1 MQDTFSIEAPVI
13 AALLSGDGRAGE
25 IIAALRTE
33 DFSEGINQAIFSFAV
48 KLFGEGSPVNATTVA
63 NEIARKNPEESAE
76 SLAGY
81 ISGLSALVPKDAAYY
96 VRALKENNLLR
107 DYREAGQ
114 ELQRAGSITE
124 AEKIVQDING
134 FAVQS
139 TGQSSFT
146 ALQAALDF
154 ADRLEKRRTTPTD
167 FIRWGMP
174 KLDRTLYVQPG
185 DFVVIGGRPS
195 AGKTL
200 LAVQFALLMAQ
211 SRKVGFVSLETSK
224 EKITE
229 RALSHLSGVPLW
241 KIKNPKSLTDK
252 DTENLTRAADAFS
265 KLDLEIVDKDNRTVQ
280 QIRAL
285 ALNRRWQVVFVD
297 YLQKLTGDGRSN
309 YERVTDVSQSLQ
321 ALAQTSGIC
330 VIALAQLSRAGSQTE
345 PDRPPTLESFRES
358 GQIEQDA
365 DLAMLLYL
373 DNPQNKGG
381 GRVLRIAKNK
391 EGGLFDLELTFDG
404 ERQTLRQKN
413 YYTED

>member
-1 MQDTFSIEAPVI
+1 MDSFSIEAPVI

-48 KLFGEGSPVNATTVA
+48 KLFSEGSPVNATTVA

-76 SLAGY
+76 SLMGY

-114 ELQRAGSITE
+114 ALQRAGSITE

-134 FAVQS
+134 LTAQS

-154 ADRLEKRRTTPTD
+154 ADRLEKRRVNPTN
-167 FIRWGMP
+167 FTRWGLP
-174 KLDRTLYVQPG
+174 PLDSELFVQPG

-200 LAVQFALLMAQ
+200 LALQLACTMAQ
-211 SRKVGFVSLETSK
+211 TQRVGFVSLETSK
-224 EKITE
+224 EKLTE
-229 RALSHLSGVPLW
+229 RALSHQSGVPLW
-241 KIKNPKSLTDK
+241 KIKKPQNLTDE
-252 DTENLTRAADAFS
+252 DTEKLTRAADAFS

-280 QIRAL
+280 QIRAM

-297 YLQKLTGDGRSN
+297 YLQIVGGTGKTP
-309 YERVTDVSQSLQ
+309 YEKVTAVSRSLQ
-321 ALAQTSGIC
+321 ELAKTTG
-330 VIALAQLSRAGSQTE
+330 VLVVALAQLSRAGSQETGA
-345 PDRPPTLESFRES
+345 PPTLESFRES
-358 GQIEQDA
+358 GQVEQDA
-365 DLAMLLYL
+365 DVAMLLYL
-373 DNPQNKGG
+373 ENPHDKGG
-381 GRVLRIAKNK
+381 NRILKVAKNK
-391 EGGLFDLELTFDG
+391 EGGLFDVPLVFDG
-404 ERQTLRQKN
+404 ARQTLTYAGR
-413 YYTED
+413 TA

>member
-48 KLFGEGSPVNATTVA
+48 KLFSEGSPVNATTVA
-63 NEIARKNPEESAE
+63 NEIARKNPDESAE
-76 SLAGY
+76 SLTGY

-114 ELQRAGSITE
+114 ALQRAGSITE

-134 FAVQS
+134 LTAQS

-174 KLDRTLYVQPG
+174 KLDENLYVQPG

-211 SRKVGFVSLETSK
+211 RRKVGFVSLETSK

-241 KIKNPKSLTDK
+241 KMTDR

-265 KLDLEIVDKDNRTVQ
+265 KLDLEIVDKNNRTVQ

-285 ALNRRWQVVFVD
+285 ALNRRWQVTFVD
-297 YLQKLTGDGRSN
+297 YLQKLTGDGRSV
-309 YERVTDVSQSLQ
+309 YERVSDVSQSLQ
-321 ALAQTSGIC
+321 ALAQMSGIC
-330 VIALAQLSRAGSQTE
+330 VIALAQLSRAGSQTG
-345 PDRPPTLESFRES
+345 PDESPTLESFRES

-373 DNPQNKGG
+373 DNPRNKAGD
-381 GRVLRIAKNK
+381 RVLKIAKNK
-391 EGGLFDLELTFDG
+391 EGSLFRTKLAFDG
-404 ERQTLRQKN
+404 ERQTLQQ
-413 YYTED
+413 TIFSED

>member
-1 MQDTFSIEAPVI
+1 MDSFSIEAPVI

-48 KLFGEGSPVNATTVA
+48 KLFSEGSPVNATTVA

-76 SLAGY
+76 SLMGY

-114 ELQRAGSITE
+114 ALQRAGSITE

-134 FAVQS
+134 LTAQS

-154 ADRLEKRRTTPTD
+154 ADRLEKRRVNPTN
-167 FIRWGMP
+167 FTRWGLP
-174 KLDRTLYVQPG
+174 PLDSELFVQPG

-200 LAVQFALLMAQ
+200 LALQLVCTMAQ
-211 SRKVGFVSLETSK
+211 TQRVGFVSLETSK
-224 EKITE
+224 EKLTE
-229 RALSHLSGVPLW
+229 RALSHQSGVPLW
-241 KIKNPKSLTDK
+241 KIKKPQNLTDE
-252 DTENLTRAADAFS
+252 DTEKLTRAADAFS

-280 QIRAL
+280 QIRAM

-297 YLQKLTGDGRSN
+297 YLQIVGGTGKTP
-309 YERVTDVSQSLQ
+309 YEKVTAVSRSLQ
-321 ALAQTSGIC
+321 ELAKTTG
-330 VIALAQLSRAGSQTE
+330 VLVVALAQLSRAGSQETGA
-345 PDRPPTLESFRES
+345 PPTLESFRES
-358 GQIEQDA
+358 GQVEQDA
-365 DLAMLLYL
+365 DVAMLLYL
-373 DNPQNKGG
+373 ENPHDKGG
-381 GRVLRIAKNK
+381 NRILKVAKNK
-391 EGGLFDLELTFDG
+391 EGGLFDVPLVFDG
-404 ERQTLRQKN
+404 ARQTLTYAGR
-413 YYTED
+413 TA

>member
-1 MQDTFSIEAPVI
+1 MDTFSIEAPVV

-48 KLFGEGSPVNATTVA
+48 KLFSEGSPVNATTVA
-63 NEIARKNPEESAE
+63 NEIARRNPEESAE
-76 SLAGY
+76 SLTGY

-114 ELQRAGSITE
+114 ALQRAGSITE

-134 FAVQS
+134 LTAQS

-154 ADRLEKRRTTPTD
+154 ADRLEKRRVNPTN
-167 FIRWGMP
+167 FTRWGLP
-174 KLDRTLYVQPG
+174 PLDSELFVQPG

-200 LAVQFALLMAQ
+200 LALQLVCTMAQ
-211 SRKVGFVSLETSK
+211 TQRVGFVSLETSK
-224 EKITE
+224 EKLTE
-229 RALSHLSGVPLW
+229 RALSHQSGVPLW
-241 KIKNPKSLTDK
+241 KIKKPQNLTDE
-252 DTENLTRAADAFS
+252 DTEKLTRAADAFS

-280 QIRAL
+280 QIRAM

-297 YLQKLTGDGRSN
+297 YLQIVGGTGKTP
-309 YERVTDVSQSLQ
+309 YEKVTAVSRSLQ
-321 ALAQTSGIC
+321 ELAKTTG
-330 VIALAQLSRAGSQTE
+330 VLVVALAQLSRAGSQETGA
-345 PDRPPTLESFRES
+345 PPTLESFRES
-358 GQIEQDA
+358 GQVEQDA
-365 DLAMLLYL
+365 DVAMLLYL
-373 DNPQNKGG
+373 ENPHDKGG
-381 GRVLRIAKNK
+381 NRILKVAKNK
-391 EGGLFDLELTFDG
+391 EGGLFDVPLVFDG
-404 ERQTLRQKN
+404 ARQTLT
-413 YYTED
+413 YAGWTA

>member
-48 KLFGEGSPVNATTVA
+48 KLFSEGSPVNATTVA

-76 SLAGY
+76 SLTGY

-114 ELQRAGSITE
+114 ALQRAGSITE

-134 FAVQS
+134 LTAQS

-154 ADRLEKRRTTPTD
+154 ADRLEKRRVNPTN
-167 FIRWGMP
+167 FTRWGLP
-174 KLDRTLYVQPG
+174 PLDSELFVQPG

-200 LAVQFALLMAQ
+200 LALQLACTMAQ
-211 SRKVGFVSLETSK
+211 TQRVGFVSLETSK
-224 EKITE
+224 EKLTE
-229 RALSHLSGVPLW
+229 RALSHQSGVPLW
-241 KIKNPKSLTDK
+241 KIKKPQNLTDE
-252 DTENLTRAADAFS
+252 DTEKLTRAADAFS

-280 QIRAL
+280 QIRAM

-297 YLQKLTGDGRSN
+297 YLQIVGGTGKTP
-309 YERVTDVSQSLQ
+309 YEKVTAVSRSLQ
-321 ALAQTSGIC
+321 ELAKTTG
-330 VIALAQLSRAGSQTE
+330 VLVVALAQLSRAGSQETGA
-345 PDRPPTLESFRES
+345 PPTLESFRES
-358 GQIEQDA
+358 GQVEQDA
-365 DLAMLLYL
+365 DVAMLLYL
-373 DNPQNKGG
+373 ENPHDKGG
-381 GRVLRIAKNK
+381 NRILKVAKNK
-391 EGGLFDLELTFDG
+391 EGGLFDVPLVFDG
-404 ERQTLRQKN
+404 ARQTLTYAGR
-413 YYTED
+413 TA

>member
-1 MQDTFSIEAPVI
+1 MDSFSIEAPVI

-48 KLFGEGSPVNATTVA
+48 KLFSEGSPVNATTVA

-76 SLAGY
+76 SLTGY

-114 ELQRAGSITE
+114 ALQRAGSITE

-134 FAVQS
+134 LTAQS

-154 ADRLEKRRTTPTD
+154 ADRLEKRRVNPTN
-167 FIRWGMP
+167 FTRWGLP
-174 KLDRTLYVQPG
+174 PLDSELFIQPG

-200 LAVQFALLMAQ
+200 LALQLACTMAQ
-211 SRKVGFVSLETSK
+211 TQRVGFVSLETSK
-224 EKITE
+224 EKLTE
-229 RALSHLSGVPLW
+229 RALSHQSGVPLW
-241 KIKNPKSLTDK
+241 KIKKPQNLTDE
-252 DTENLTRAADAFS
+252 DTEKLTRAADVFS
-265 KLDLEIVDKDNRTVQ
+265 KLDLEIADQDNRTVP
-280 QIRAL
+280 QIRAM

-297 YLQKLTGDGRSN
+297 YLQIVGGTGKTP
-309 YERVTDVSQSLQ
+309 YEKVTAVSRSLQ
-321 ALAQTSGIC
+321 ELAKTTG
-330 VIALAQLSRAGSQTE
+330 VLVVALAQLSRAGSQETGA
-345 PDRPPTLESFRES
+345 PPTLESFRES
-358 GQIEQDA
+358 GQVEQDA
-365 DLAMLLYL
+365 DVAMLLYL
-373 DNPQNKGG
+373 ENPHDKGG
-381 GRVLRIAKNK
+381 NRILKVAKNK
-391 EGGLFDLELTFDG
+391 EGGLFDAPLVFDG
-404 ERQTLRQKN
+404 ARQTLTYAGR
-413 YYTED
+413 TA

>member
-1 MQDTFSIEAPVI
+1 MDSFSIEAPVI

-48 KLFGEGSPVNATTVA
+48 KLFSEGSPVNATTVA

-76 SLAGY
+76 SLTGY

-114 ELQRAGSITE
+114 ALQRAGSITE

-134 FAVQS
+134 LTAQS

-154 ADRLEKRRTTPTD
+154 ADRLEKRRVNPTN
-167 FIRWGMP
+167 FTRWGLP
-174 KLDRTLYVQPG
+174 PLDSELFIQSG

-200 LAVQFALLMAQ
+200 LALQLACTMAQ
-211 SRKVGFVSLETSK
+211 TQRVGFVSLETSK
-224 EKITE
+224 EKLTE
-229 RALSHLSGVPLW
+229 RALSHQSGVPLW
-241 KIKNPKSLTDK
+241 KIKKPQNLTDE
-252 DTENLTRAADAFS
+252 DTEKLTRAADVFS
-265 KLDLEIVDKDNRTVQ
+265 KLDLEIADQDNRTVP
-280 QIRAL
+280 QIRAM

-297 YLQKLTGDGRSN
+297 YLQIVGGTGKTP
-309 YERVTDVSQSLQ
+309 YEKVTAVSRSLQ
-321 ALAQTSGIC
+321 ELAKTTG
-330 VIALAQLSRAGSQTE
+330 VLVVALAQLSRAGSQETGA
-345 PDRPPTLESFRES
+345 PPTLESFRES
-358 GQIEQDA
+358 GQVEQDA
-365 DLAMLLYL
+365 DVAMLLYL
-373 DNPQNKGG
+373 ENPHDKGG
-381 GRVLRIAKNK
+381 NRILKVAKNK
-391 EGGLFDLELTFDG
+391 EGGLFDVLLVFDG
-404 ERQTLRQKN
+404 ARQTLTYAGR
-413 YYTED
+413 TA

>member
-1 MQDTFSIEAPVI
+1 MT
-13 AALLSGDGRAGE
+13 
-25 IIAALRTE
+25 
-33 DFSEGINQAIFSFAV
+33 
-48 KLFGEGSPVNATTVA
+48 
-63 NEIARKNPEESAE
+63 
-76 SLAGY
+76 GY

-114 ELQRAGSITE
+114 ALQRAGSITE

-134 FAVQS
+134 LTAQS

-174 KLDRTLYVQPG
+174 KLDENLYVQPG

-211 SRKVGFVSLETSK
+211 RRKVGFVSLETSK

-241 KIKNPKSLTDK
+241 KIKNPKSLTDR

-297 YLQKLTGDGRSN
+297 YLQKLTGDGRSV
-309 YERVTDVSQSLQ
+309 YERVSDVSQSLQ
-321 ALAQTSGIC
+321 ALAQMSGIC
-330 VIALAQLSRAGSQTE
+330 VIALAQLSRAGSQTG
-345 PDRPPTLESFRES
+345 PDESPTLESFRES

-373 DNPQNKGG
+373 DNPRNKAGD
-381 GRVLRIAKNK
+381 RVLKIAKNK
-391 EGGLFDLELTFDG
+391 EGSLFRTKLAFDG
-404 ERQTLRQKN
+404 ERQTLQQ
-413 YYTED
+413 TIFSED

>member
-1 MQDTFSIEAPVI
+1 MDSFSIEAPVI

-48 KLFGEGSPVNATTVA
+48 KLFSEGSPVNATTVA

-76 SLAGY
+76 SLMGY

-114 ELQRAGSITE
+114 ALQRAGSITE

-134 FAVQS
+134 LTAQS

-154 ADRLEKRRTTPTD
+154 ADRLEKRRVNPTN
-167 FIRWGMP
+167 FTRWGLP
-174 KLDRTLYVQPG
+174 PLDSELFVQPG

-200 LAVQFALLMAQ
+200 LALQLACTMAQ
-211 SRKVGFVSLETSK
+211 TQRVGFVSLETSK
-224 EKITE
+224 EKLTE
-229 RALSHLSGVPLW
+229 RALSHQSGVPLW
-241 KIKNPKSLTDK
+241 KIKKPQNLTDE
-252 DTENLTRAADAFS
+252 DTEKLTRAADVFS
-265 KLDLEIVDKDNRTVQ
+265 KLDLEIADQDNRTVP
-280 QIRAL
+280 QIRAM

-297 YLQKLTGDGRSN
+297 YLQIVGGTGKTP
-309 YERVTDVSQSLQ
+309 YEKVTAVSRSLQ
-321 ALAQTSGIC
+321 ELAKTTG
-330 VIALAQLSRAGSQTE
+330 VLVVALAQLSRAGSQETGA
-345 PDRPPTLESFRES
+345 PPTLESFRES
-358 GQIEQDA
+358 GQVEQDA
-365 DLAMLLYL
+365 DVAMLLYL
-373 DNPQNKGG
+373 ENPHDKGG
-381 GRVLRIAKNK
+381 NRILKVAKNK
-391 EGGLFDLELTFDG
+391 EGGLFDVPLVFDG
-404 ERQTLRQKN
+404 ARQTLTYAGR
-413 YYTED
+413 TA